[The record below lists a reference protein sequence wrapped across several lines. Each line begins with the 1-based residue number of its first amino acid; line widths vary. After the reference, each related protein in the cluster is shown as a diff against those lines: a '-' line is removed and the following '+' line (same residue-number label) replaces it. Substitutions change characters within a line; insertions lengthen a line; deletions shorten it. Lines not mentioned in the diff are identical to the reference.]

1 VVAATEGGE
10 VNVTELSIPG
20 AYVLDSAV
28 WGDERGFFREWF
40 KRPDLD
46 ALGIS
51 FAIEQANLSMSRRG
65 VLRGLHY
72 SLAPEGQAKLVTCAY
87 GELDDVI
94 VDVRVGSPAFGRVEI
109 VRLAANEERSVLL
122 PAGAAHG
129 FCVRSEHAALSYL
142 LSSPFNPTME
152 LEINPFDETLDI
164 PWGLKDAAV
173 MSEKDANAPSLD
185 DRIASG
191 QLPTYL
197 ESDSRAR

>member
-1 VVAATEGGE
+1 M
-10 VNVTELSIPG
+10 NVTELSIPG

-28 WGDERGFFREWF
+28 WGDDRGYFREWF

-72 SLAPEGQAKLVTCAY
+72 SIAPEGQAKLVTCAY

-94 VDVRVGSPAFGRVEI
+94 VDVRVGSPTFGRVEI
-109 VRLAANEERSVLL
+109 VHLAAGEERSVLL

-129 FCVRSEHAALSYL
+129 FCVRSELAALSYL

-152 LEINPFDETLDI
+152 LEINPFDETLEVNWNLIDPAI
-164 PWGLKDAAV
+164 L
-173 MSEKDANAPSLD
+173 SEKDANAPSLN
-185 DRIASG
+185 DRVAAG
-191 QLPTYL
+191 QLPSFQGVNSSIL
-197 ESDSRAR
+197 